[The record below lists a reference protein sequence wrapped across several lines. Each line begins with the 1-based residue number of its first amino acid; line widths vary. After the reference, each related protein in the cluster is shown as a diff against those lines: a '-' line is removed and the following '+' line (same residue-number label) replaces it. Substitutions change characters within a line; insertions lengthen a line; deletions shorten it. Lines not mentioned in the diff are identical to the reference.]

1 MPNYFIGELSEARL
15 FDLVKPLVNG
25 KKSGMLLIKGKEAG
39 EIHIEGGK
47 IIHSRTSY
55 CSGEEAILAMME
67 WDAGRVSFDWEVTT
81 DERTVSISTEQLLE
95 SWTKWEQE
103 WTKIKE
109 VITTP
114 NTAFRMAL
122 TNNSEER
129 NIQGEQWKVLAM
141 CNGATGVA
149 QIAESLGWDMFKTS
163 KTIYQMFQSGL
174 LERTSERAEQQP
186 QAPAQK
192 QYVNGNFFPTLENEL
207 RKVMGPIAPIVIEDT
222 IAGYG
227 VSKESLPLDEIEK
240 FVAAVSLE
248 ITENAKRAGFTKAMT
263 EFISAKNRSKQ

>member
-1 MPNYFIGELSEARL
+1 
-15 FDLVKPLVNG
+15 
-25 KKSGMLLIKGKEAG
+25 
-39 EIHIEGGK
+39 
-47 IIHSRTSY
+47 
-55 CSGEEAILAMME
+55 MME

-95 SWTKWEQE
+95 SWTKWELE
-103 WTKIKE
+103 WAKIKE

-114 NTAFRMAL
+114 NVAFRIAVM
-122 TNNSEER
+122 NNTEER

-141 CNGATGVA
+141 CNGVTGVQ

-163 KTIYQMFQSGL
+163 KTVYQMVQSGL

-192 QYVNGNFFPTLENEL
+192 QYVNGNFFPTLESEL
-207 RKVMGPIAPIVIEDT
+207 RKVMGPIAPIVIEDA
-222 IAGYG
+222 IAGFG
-227 VSKESLPLDEIEK
+227 VSKDSLPLDEIEK
-240 FVAAVSLE
+240 FVAAVSQE
-248 ITENAKRAGFTKAMT
+248 ITENTKRVGFTKAMT